1 MCPLWAVAPLYM
13 LKLYSLFINGQNEA
27 SLYRHDF
34 LYDNITNDKLQVI
47 SDKLS
52 KHANIFWLYSVLI

>member
-47 SDKLS
+47 NDKLS
-52 KHANIFWLYSVLI
+52 KHANIF